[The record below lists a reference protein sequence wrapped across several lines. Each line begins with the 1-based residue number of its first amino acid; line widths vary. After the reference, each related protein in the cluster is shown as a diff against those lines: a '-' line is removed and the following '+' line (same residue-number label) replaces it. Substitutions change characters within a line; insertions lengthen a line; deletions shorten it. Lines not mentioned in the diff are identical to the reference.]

1 MKKIWCLILVCLLL
15 LGTTG
20 CQNEEVFTN
29 TQSSETERTI
39 KKDGIL
45 FTTEYSVSDYVE
57 NAIIVSKN
65 DGLLYGLLNDKGAE
79 VIPIKYDNLE
89 FMNKANYLNGKN
101 DSIFVLADYE
111 NKNIVLDIN
120 GKILK
125 ESEQKIGIID
135 YKTEFKTY
143 DTMAVFYE
151 ITGNEYIFYDKN
163 FNILKQIPKQFEYDK
178 SINSLRFI
186 SDKCFICA
194 DKSGM
199 GMILCD
205 FDGNVLKHFEG
216 YTQNVSTDKETNNCI
231 LLFNYFQNERKYY
244 QVTINANGTVLEE
257 KEVESIER
265 LTPSKTR
272 GNADKYILYESNGT
286 WKLEDLNGNTLY
298 DERYYAAF
306 TMDGENDGYCLKNE
320 DNQVVVINRNGK
332 MCIDYGV
339 LETTNDESCNM
350 LINNSSKKVTG
361 VFEGKYGIIIL
372 TKADTGYDIYYFKA
386 R

>member
-1 MKKIWCLILVCLLL
+1 ML
-15 LGTTG
+15 LGVAG

-45 FTTEYSVSDYVE
+45 FTTEYSINDYVE

-65 DGLLYGLLNDKGAE
+65 DGLLYGLLNDKGSE

-89 FMNKANYLNGKN
+89 FMNKDNYLNEKN

-125 ESEQKIGIID
+125 ESEQKIGFID

-143 DTMAVFYE
+143 DTMPFFYE
-151 ITGNEYIFYDKN
+151 ITENEYIFYDKN
-163 FNILKQIPKQFEYDK
+163 FNILKQTPKQFEYEK

-199 GMILCD
+199 GMLLCD

-216 YTQNVSTDKETNNCI
+216 YTQNVSTDKKTNNCI
-231 LLFNYFQNERKYY
+231 LLFNYFQNEKKYY
-244 QVTINANGTVLEE
+244 QVTIDANGTVIEE
-257 KEVESIER
+257 KEIESFER
-265 LTPSKTR
+265 LMPSKTR
-272 GNADKYILYESNGT
+272 GNADKYSLYESNGT

-306 TMDGENDGYCLKNE
+306 TMDGANNCYCLKNE
-320 DNQVVVINRNGK
+320 DNQVIVINRNGK

-339 LETTNDESCNM
+339 LETTNNESCNM

-372 TKADTGYDIYYFKA
+372 TKADMGYDIYYFRAK
-386 R
+386 